1 MKSIIGLVSVSILI
15 VSMMFITSCNN
26 KTTNNV
32 EASKSESGRN
42 ILLVVDL
49 QKDFIDGSLCAVD
62 ADKTVA
68 AIDSIKTNFDK
79 LYFTL
84 DWHPINHCS
93 FEANGGQWPVHCVH
107 YSLGASIPDQILSGL
122 KEENTRFFTKG
133 SDPSK
138 EEYGAFSTVEA
149 GSQDMFNAND
159 TVVVCGI
166 AADYCVLETLK
177 NIISLRDSIG
187 FNVKVFIKGTA
198 KIVTYDTLLDYM
210 KEHNVDIY
218 D

>member
-1 MKSIIGLVSVSILI
+1 MKSIIGLGSVAILI
-15 VSMMFITSCNN
+15 LSMLFITSCNN
-26 KTTNNV
+26 KKTEV
-32 EASKSESGRN
+32 GEASKSESGRN

-49 QKDFIDGSLCAVD
+49 QKDFIDGSLCAED
-62 ADKTVA
+62 ADLTVA
-68 AIDSIKTNFDK
+68 AVDSIKTNFDK
-79 LYFTL
+79 VYFTL

-93 FEANGGQWPVHCVH
+93 FAANGGQWPVHCVH

-122 KEENTRFFTKG
+122 KEENIRFFTKG
-133 SDPSK
+133 SDPTK

-149 GSQDMFNAND
+149 ASQNMFNAND

-177 NIISLRDSIG
+177 NIIRLRDSIG
-187 FNVKVFIKGTA
+187 FNVQVYIKGTA